1 MIRIKNEM
9 KRSDKVV
16 IQSKEEKEKK
26 VVVSSI
32 QQVEAEA
39 DVNGLSLYDQWVHEY
54 L

>member
-1 MIRIKNEM
+1 M

-16 IQSKEEKEKK
+16 IQSKEEKKK

-32 QQVEAEA
+32 QQVETEAEA
-39 DVNGLSLYDQWVHEY
+39 EAEDIVNGLSLYDQWVHEY